1 MNSEFSLPV
10 CALTSAPLSLPLYIY
25 ICTLYMYVYMCI
37 YKFIYVCVCV
47 CVQQVCSERLWQR
60 ETSIWINKTPNKSSV
75 NPKSTSNHS
84 SKPCTVLQYPSRK
97 AYTHTRLLVREH
109 TIENYLALSPHYS
122 THLEKHIHT
131 HVCWFVSTP
140 LTTT

>member
-1 MNSEFSLPV
+1 
-10 CALTSAPLSLPLYIY
+10 
-25 ICTLYMYVYMCI
+25 MCI

-47 CVQQVCSERLWQR
+47 CVQQVCSERSCLR
-60 ETSIWINKTPNKSSV
+60 ETSIWINKSSV

-122 THLEKHIHT
+122 TRLEKSVHT
-131 HVCWFVSTP
+131 HVCRFVSTP
-140 LTTT
+140 LRTT